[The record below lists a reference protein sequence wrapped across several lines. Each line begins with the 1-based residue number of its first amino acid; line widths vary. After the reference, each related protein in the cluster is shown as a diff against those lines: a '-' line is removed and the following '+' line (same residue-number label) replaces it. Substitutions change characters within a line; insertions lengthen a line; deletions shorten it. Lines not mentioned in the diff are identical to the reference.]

1 MEKLSVSQEDY
12 LKEIYLMHVQ
22 GHPVRATDIARL
34 LGISKPSVTKAINLL
49 KRQGYIS
56 HESYGA
62 IELTPEGLKAGE
74 ELANNYRTVYK
85 FLVDVLGVPPE
96 TAGAEAHG
104 IEHVISK
111 GTRKKMKK
119 HIKKQIK

>member
-12 LKEIYLMHVQ
+12 LKEIYQ
-22 GHPVRATDIARL
+22 IYIQNGPVRPAEVART
-34 LGISKPSVTKAINLL
+34 LGISKPSVTKAMNLL
-49 KRQGYIS
+49 QRLGYIS

-74 ELANNYRTVYK
+74 EISQNYKTVYK
-85 FLVDVLGVPPE
+85 FLVDVLGVDPE

-119 HIKKQIK
+119 YIKKQKK